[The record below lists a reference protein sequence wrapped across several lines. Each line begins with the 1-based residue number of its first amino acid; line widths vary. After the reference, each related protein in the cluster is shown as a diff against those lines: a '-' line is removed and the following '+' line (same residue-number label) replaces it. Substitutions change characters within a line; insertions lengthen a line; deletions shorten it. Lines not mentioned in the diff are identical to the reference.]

1 MPLWPGYGAGVI
13 DSISLHAKVARAILP
28 RWLVRPRSA
37 ARSPRA
43 LVANDAISHPEARPP
58 GHKFQFLKEG
68 HEMNDTTRPDA
79 NPPTSTTPPA
89 TPPLAK
95 PPEAKN
101 AMDMSP
107 EEYKAARSRLARGI

>member
-1 MPLWPGYGAGVI
+1 
-13 DSISLHAKVARAILP
+13 
-28 RWLVRPRSA
+28 
-37 ARSPRA
+37 
-43 LVANDAISHPEARPP
+43 
-58 GHKFQFLKEG
+58 
-68 HEMNDTTRPDA
+68 MNDTTRPDA